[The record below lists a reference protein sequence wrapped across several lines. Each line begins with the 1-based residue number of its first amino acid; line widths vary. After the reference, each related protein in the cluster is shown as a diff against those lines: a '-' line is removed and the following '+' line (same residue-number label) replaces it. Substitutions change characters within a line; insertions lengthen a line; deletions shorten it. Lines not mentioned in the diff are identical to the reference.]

1 MVRCMLIFQ
10 VETGMKKTTYRH
22 DKSDNRKV
30 AVGLL
35 NTQNLLTVYWVLATQ
50 PDLFSRVHLR
60 HPGHLRQK

>member
-1 MVRCMLIFQ
+1 
-10 VETGMKKTTYRH
+10 MKKTTYRH